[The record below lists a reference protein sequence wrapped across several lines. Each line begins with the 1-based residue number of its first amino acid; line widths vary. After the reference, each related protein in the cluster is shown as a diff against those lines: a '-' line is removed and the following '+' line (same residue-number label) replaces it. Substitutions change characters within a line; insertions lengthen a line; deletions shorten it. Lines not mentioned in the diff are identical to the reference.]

1 VRASD
6 VRTKSGTCCVCTSP
20 RRKFCLLLRQSGGL
34 NRKSAV
40 ALELKMPARSQFGS
54 AGIVTVRRHASAISA
69 AKATSAASSSTIRGA
84 GAAEVSARGGNGR
97 AAAPA
102 KTWDGWGLG

>member
-1 VRASD
+1 M
-6 VRTKSGTCCVCTSP
+6 
-20 RRKFCLLLRQSGGL
+20 
-34 NRKSAV
+34 
-40 ALELKMPARSQFGS
+40 ALEQTIPARSQFGS
-54 AGIVTVRRHASAISA
+54 VGIVTVRRNASAISA

-84 GAAEVSARGGNGR
+84 GAAEVSACGGDGR